1 MKRADCRRWAL
12 TGALLGACGGG
23 QGAAEPAAPPAEGPA
38 AAEEPA
44 AAGPARER
52 STTAPR
58 GPEGAELV
66 RTVQP
71 PAGFIDTPLAFDG
84 AGGRLLYVNSDAAEL
99 CELVVFDLG
108 SERELARISLNR
120 FTTAPLAVDDVDG
133 ERFLV
138 FARPSPDS
146 AEISA
151 AIIDRTGALVRV
163 HGPATDVVRTTYDGH
178 DALAVYR
185 RAEIAPRAGKKAGHK
200 PAGKPAVVHSVDVF
214 ALDSGK
220 RLGKPARLTTDL
232 AGFSEKLDFRI
243 NHWSRGYT
251 VAVGIKGGEY
261 DRREDQRSPD
271 VEAWLD
277 VPRAAFIRRTPIA
290 EVIEHTRR
298 MQFLAAHPNRDRFV
312 AAAPDLRALVLSAEG
327 SAPAPVQLPEPFRH
341 YRHDSLVVQ
350 DAPADR
356 PLYFTLEIDPVHP
369 DAAEQRRAV
378 ERWLDLFE
386 VAPGETRAVRRARLP
401 VEEGQPGVRWRAA
414 AGTWAVVPRHVG
426 FERGGPALH
435 LYRLKGE

>member
-1 MKRADCRRWAL
+1 MKRASWRPWAL

-23 QGAAEPAAPPAEGPA
+23 QRAAEPAPPPAVAPA

-44 AAGPARER
+44 AAGPARGP
-52 STTAPR
+52 STAAPR
-58 GPEGAELV
+58 QPQGAELI
-66 RTVQP
+66 RTIEP
-71 PAGFIDTPLAFDG
+71 PRGFIDTPLAFDG

-108 SERELARISLNR
+108 TESELARISLNR
-120 FTTAPLAVDDVDG
+120 FTTAPLAVEDVDG

-146 AEISA
+146 AEVSA
-151 AIIDRTGALVRV
+151 AVIDRTGAVLRV
-163 HGPATDVVRTTYDGH
+163 HGPATDVARTTYDGQ
-178 DALAVYR
+178 DAVAVYR
-185 RAEIAPRAGKKAGHK
+185 RAEIAPGSGKKSGQK
-200 PAGKPAVVHSVDVF
+200 GKPAVVHSVDVF

-220 RLGKPARLTTDL
+220 RLGKPARVTTDL

-243 NHWSRGYT
+243 NHWMRGYT

-277 VPRAAFIRRTPIA
+277 VPRAAFSRRIPIA
-290 EVIEHTRR
+290 EVIEHARR
-298 MQFLAAHPNRDRFV
+298 LQFLAAHSNRARFV
-312 AAAPDLRALVLSAEG
+312 APAPDLTALLLSAEG
-327 SAPAPVQLPEPFRH
+327 SAPTPVELAEPFRH

-350 DAPADR
+350 DAAADR

-369 DAAEQRRAV
+369 DAAEERRAV
-378 ERWLDLFE
+378 ERWLDLYE
-386 VAPGETRAVRRARLP
+386 VAPGQAKPTRRSRLP
-401 VEEGQPGVRWRAA
+401 VEEGHPGVRWRAA
-414 AGTWAVVPRHVG
+414 PGTWAIVPRHVG

-435 LYRLKGE
+435 LYRVTGR